1 MVYLIVGLMLR
12 IMIWVVKGLSFI
24 NKIGTFLSVLQYT
37 IHVFRVIEK
46 WLCINGVGVECH
58 LFETITILRTALW
71 FSHRMCSV
79 RTTVVK
85 YHYYNPKQIDQSI
98 TIQWMT
104 WWCNTVSWTYCFKNT
119 LRHVTTKFAHMN
131 GHWKAYNYP
140 SWHVSTASSSCG
152 TGQTRCGG
160 QLGHVH
166 NEYSIVEARY
176 A

>member
-79 RTTVVK
+79 RTIVVK

-131 GHWKAYNYP
+131 GHWKAYDSCIIIKKSAFTP
-140 SWHVSTASSSCG
+140 SYLKIILIL
-152 TGQTRCGG
+152 RFFM
-160 QLGHVH
+160 
-166 NEYSIVEARY
+166 IVIQIWSKIHK
-176 A
+176 